1 MVIPREI
8 CTFTTS
14 YFSISIPFE
23 KKRSISCGNGV
34 VESKVNA
41 RAEETHTMVRAI
53 LSLRGND
60 NTWLHTL
67 LHADTSVPLLLWEN
81 TDILSSG
88 CAWTNSECKN
98 VLKERQTY
106 RERMYARKKPS
117 LVWAKDR
124 YLWRRCRH
132 RIDLSK
138 HETLPRIW
146 SFRLRGV
153 GNLHYIHTVIRG

>member
-88 CAWTNSECKN
+88 CVWTNSECKN

-106 RERMYARKKPS
+106 RERIYVRTIRNHCLFEQRIDIFEGDVDTVSTYRNTK
-117 LVWAKDR
+117 R
-124 YLWRRCRH
+124 YLEF
-132 RIDLSK
+132 D
-138 HETLPRIW
+138 
-146 SFRLRGV
+146 RLD
-153 GNLHYIHTVIRG
+153 YAA

>member
-23 KKRSISCGNGV
+23 KKRIDIGNGV

-67 LHADTSVPLLLWEN
+67 LHADTSVPLLL
-81 TDILSSG
+81 
-88 CAWTNSECKN
+88 
-98 VLKERQTY
+98 
-106 RERMYARKKPS
+106 
-117 LVWAKDR
+117 
-124 YLWRRCRH
+124 
-132 RIDLSK
+132 
-138 HETLPRIW
+138 
-146 SFRLRGV
+146 
-153 GNLHYIHTVIRG
+153 